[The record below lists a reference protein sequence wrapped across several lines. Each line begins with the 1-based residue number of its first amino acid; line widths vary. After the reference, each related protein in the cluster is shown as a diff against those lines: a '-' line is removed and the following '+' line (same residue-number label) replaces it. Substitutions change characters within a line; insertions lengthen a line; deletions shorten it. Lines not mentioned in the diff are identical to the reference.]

1 MVKKMNKKSL
11 ILVTLLIL
19 AVFLSASVV
28 SAEDT
33 AISDDILADSTGSE
47 VTVKT
52 TDTNDQIQ
60 EKINSLKDGDTLTF
74 EKGDYKDILLY
85 VNSTSITING
95 NGATLHGYDNLV
107 ANDTRIPDIILNT
120 TTTGG
125 YAISNPATLYIL
137 KTDNLVL
144 KDISIVAGANSGT
157 SKGADTARYN
167 NCLVYNYQSKN
178 TQIIDSTFDGS
189 TWGIYYF
196 QSTGGLIA
204 NNIVK
209 NQGVTGI
216 FNFQT
221 PNTIIRNNTVINAK
235 NHGIDVRHMVGP
247 NVKVINNKIVG
258 AKEGIYLLHSGK
270 HTVTGNTIVN
280 CSLSSI
286 TCCGAN
292 NILIEN
298 NTLQNSRIGVLL
310 SGSAPVGGSYVG
322 YTNITIGNNNWKL
335 DQLPFPPSFVFYVA
349 EAKSDYATVNTM
361 MGTHSD
367 SLYGD
372 TYTEYK
378 GIETPG
384 PIVVN
389 YDELLKPTA
398 TNKTITSGMT
408 SAQIQETINSMKDG
422 DTLFFEE
429 NAVFKDVCIYIDKNI
444 KVIGNNA
451 TLIGVSSVSYDYVPE
466 IVINKT
472 SQGGYAIPNIAI
484 LYVLNTTGVV
494 ISDLNIVSKYPKYTM
509 PCQAGDNDNYR
520 AYYSTGIY
528 GGLSKNL
535 VITGCSVT
543 GASWGIFL
551 GGRPD
556 GDYKYGCQNAVI
568 TKNTVKNQFTTGIIN
583 FASPNSIIANNTVT
597 NAVNHGIDVRFP
609 AGFGAKVFNNT
620 ISGSKEGIYLLHSY
634 GHYVYNNTIS
644 NCKISSITCYGSHD
658 EYIFNNTLSKSRVAI
673 LLGGSADNSYYNVTI
688 GPNTFDGDKL
698 PFPPTFAFTLA
709 KAENQYQTASD
720 VIGTYSDKLLV
731 KITADDVETTAQAG
745 NLNVTL
751 TDQNGKAMANQKV
764 TVTIDGTPV
773 TARTNSEGVATIPLN
788 LTGGDY
794 NAVIS
799 FAGTDNYAKATA
811 NASIK
816 VNKIDTKLITPSRT
830 VYVTA
835 AVKGYNYQFILK
847 DENGTALAGKDVAVS
862 FNGKNQTVT
871 TDEAG
876 WGNATLNANAEGT
889 YDVVVTFAG
898 DGVYNEVSQTAT
910 IKLLKEKVSFIA
922 PNRAVY
928 VQAMSRGYSYS
939 VILKDSD
946 GKAIA
951 NRKVLF
957 TFNGKKQ
964 VTTTDSKG
972 YATVKLYADTAG
984 VQKVTVKFA
993 GDRYYKETTA
1003 TATINVVREYTILSI
1018 PEKVFIKSAE
1028 KKITAK
1034 LESKSG
1040 APVNG
1045 AKITLKVDG
1054 KTYVATT
1061 NAQGTAT
1068 FIVSLN
1074 TIGTYTATG
1083 QFATS
1088 RFFNGA
1094 TTSTKIIII

>member
-1 MVKKMNKKSL
+1 MNRKSL
-11 ILVTLLIL
+11 ILVILLIL
-19 AVFLSASVV
+19 AVFLSTSVV
-28 SAEDT
+28 SAEDS
-33 AISDDILADSTGSE
+33 IIIDDKLSDNTGTE

-60 EKINSLKDGDTLTF
+60 EKINSLKDGDTLNF
-74 EKGDYKDILLY
+74 EKGEYKDILLY

-95 NGATLHGYDNLV
+95 NGAVLHGYDNLA

-137 KTDNLVL
+137 KTDGLTL
-144 KDISIVAGANSGT
+144 KDITIVAGENSGT
-157 SKGADTARYN
+157 SKGADSARYN

-196 QSTGGLIA
+196 QSTGGIIE

-247 NVKVINNKIVG
+247 NVKVLNNKIVG

-270 HTVTGNTIVN
+270 HTVTGNAIIN

-292 NILIEN
+292 NILIED

-372 TYTEYK
+372 TYTEYSEIK
-378 GIETPG
+378 APG

-389 YDELLKPTA
+389 YDDLLKPTS
-398 TNKTITSGMT
+398 TTKTITSGMT
-408 SAQIQETINSMKDG
+408 STQIQETINSMKDG

-429 NAVFKDVCIYIDKNI
+429 NAVFEDVCIYIDKNI

-451 TLIGVSSVSYDYVPE
+451 TLKGLNSVSYDYVPE
-466 IVINKT
+466 IVTNKT

-484 LYVLNTTGVV
+484 LYVLNTTGAV
-494 ISDLNIVSKYPKYTM
+494 ISDLNIVSNYPKYTM
-509 PCQAGDNDNYR
+509 PCQVGDNDNYR

-535 VITGCSVT
+535 VITGCTVD

-556 GDYKYGCQNAVI
+556 GDYKYGCQNAII
-568 TKNTVKNQFTTGIIN
+568 TKNTIKNQYTTGIIN

-709 KAENQYQTASD
+709 KAENQYQTAD
-720 VIGTYSDKLLV
+720 NVKGTYSDKLLV
-731 KITADDVETTAQAG
+731 TITADDVETTAHAG
-745 NLNVTL
+745 NLTLTL

-764 TVTIDGTPV
+764 TVTIDGTPI
-773 TARTNSEGVATIPLN
+773 TAKTDSEGVATIPLN

-794 NAVIS
+794 TAIIS
-799 FAGTDNYAKATA
+799 YGGTDNYAKATT
-811 NASIK
+811 NVSVT
-816 VNKIDTKLITPSRT
+816 VNKLNTKLITPSR
-830 VYVTA
+830 VISVTT

-847 DENGTALAGKDVAVS
+847 DENGVALAGKNVLVS

-871 TDEAG
+871 TDDAG
-876 WGNATLNANAEGT
+876 WGNATLNANSEGS
-889 YDVVVTFAG
+889 YNVKVTFAG
-898 DGVYNEVSQTAT
+898 DDAYNEVSQTAT
-910 IKLLKEKVSFIA
+910 IKLVKEKVSFIM

-939 VILKDSD
+939 IILKDSN
-946 GKAIA
+946 GQKIA

-964 VTTTDSKG
+964 ITTTDSNG

-984 VQKVTVKFA
+984 SQKVTVRFA
-993 GDRYYKETTA
+993 GDRYYQEATA
-1003 TATINVVREYTILSI
+1003 TATINVVRENSALTI
-1018 PEKVFIKSAE
+1018 PEKVFIKTDS
-1028 KKITAK
+1028 KKTVTATLK
-1034 LESKSG
+1034 SKSG
-1040 APVNG
+1040 AAIYG

-1054 KTYVATT
+1054 KTYVSTT
-1061 NAQGTAT
+1061 NSQGIAT
-1068 FIVSLN
+1068 FTLPLTTV
-1074 TIGTYTATG
+1074 GTFTATG

-1094 TTSTKIIII
+1094 ATSTKITII